1 MGKFIIISLCLTF
14 AHFGED
20 VVWFLI
26 GRHTEISFMIVALG
40 IISFSLIMGY
50 IIRLPKIKAFF
61 LETPE
66 YKRTPKSA
74 IS

>member
-26 GRHTEISFMIVALG
+26 GRYTEISFMIVALG

-50 IIRLPKIKAFF
+50 IIRLPKIKAF
-61 LETPE
+61 LG
-66 YKRTPKSA
+66 K
-74 IS
+74 